1 MKNPENDIFISDN
14 KELLV
19 QTNMMKDLSEN
30 FNEKRMLRKL
40 LEQYFHMVDNLE
52 NLDLLEKNVSL
63 YEDALKNLLA
73 FSKTPFMEETTWR
86 VSDNGKFEEY
96 CWEHLRN
103 LLSPFKNTITLIKN
117 FSEWKIENDIFYR
130 YYENN
135 IKKTIME
142 NKKNMLDF
150 CDFLER
156 KNN

>member
-1 MKNPENDIFISDN
+1 MKNPENDIFIPDN

-73 FSKTPFMEETTWR
+73 FSKTPFMEETIWR

-96 CWEHLRN
+96 C
-103 LLSPFKNTITLIKN
+103 
-117 FSEWKIENDIFYR
+117 
-130 YYENN
+130 
-135 IKKTIME
+135 
-142 NKKNMLDF
+142 
-150 CDFLER
+150 
-156 KNN
+156 